1 MPEVVGVLGTYQ
13 SGFKLRNTEITFVEQ
28 AQQAAIGG
36 LAAAGMTADDIE
48 AIVFSLAPTA
58 FMGVADADRWSI
70 DAIFGSGKPM
80 LRVHTGGATG
90 GSAVQAAYALIRSG
104 MYRTVMVVGAERIAE
119 TPDAQKVLNQ
129 IFDPFYEKDMPLQ
142 TITSVAMMATAYMQR
157 HAITQEDLA
166 ALVVRQR
173 KNAMRNRHAHLKGI
187 ITIEDVMASPMIAH
201 PFKLFDCCPRS
212 SGSAAMVLGNMDA
225 VRAYQTRPAFI
236 TGVGAM
242 SDSNWIG
249 DRVVPSSEYDF
260 VDWKLMR
267 PVGQKCFERA
277 GITDPINQ
285 IQVAEVYDAFSIQG
299 LTQLEQLGFCAS
311 GAGFRL
317 ERDGAWEMDGGMVAV
332 CPSGGTL
339 CTNPI
344 AVAGLVR
351 AIEAADQVMG
361 NAGEHQV
368 ASVKNA
374 IATSVGGIAQFLT
387 CSVFSADFVK
397 EYPNVE

>member
-1 MPEVVGVLGTYQ
+1 MTEIVAVLGTYQ
-13 SGFKLRNTEITFVEQ
+13 SNFKLRDASITFPEQ
-28 AQQAAIGG
+28 AQQAAIGC
-36 LAAAGMTADDIE
+36 LASANMKPDDVD

-70 DAIFGSGKPM
+70 DAIFGAGKPM
-80 LRVHTGGATG
+80 FRIHTGGATG
-90 GSAVQAAYALIRSG
+90 GSVVQAAYTLIRSG
-104 MYRTVMVVGAERIAE
+104 MFRTVMIVGAERISE

-142 TITSVAMMATAYMQR
+142 TITSVAMMACAYMHR
-157 HAITQEDLA
+157 HGVTQEDLA
-166 ALVVRQR
+166 SLVVRQR
-173 KNAMRNRHAHLKGI
+173 KNALSNPHAHLKGI
-187 ITIEDVMASPMIAH
+187 ITIDDVMASPMIAY

-212 SGSAAMVLGNMDA
+212 SGSAAMILGNMDA
-225 VRAYQTRPAFI
+225 VREYQTRPAFI
-236 TGVGAM
+236 TGVGAV

-249 DRVVPSSEYDF
+249 DRIVPTTEHDF
-260 VDWKLMR
+260 IDWKLMR
-267 PVGQKCFERA
+267 VPGKKSFESA

-285 IQVAEVYDAFSIQG
+285 VQVAEVYDAFSIQG

-311 GAGFRL
+311 GKAFQL
-317 ERDGAWEMDGGMVAV
+317 EREGAWEMDGMVAV

-361 NAGEHQV
+361 NAGAHQV
-368 ASVKNA
+368 SGVQNA
-374 IATSVGGIAQFLT
+374 IATAVGGIAQFLT
-387 CSVFSADFVK
+387 CSVFSTDHIT
-397 EYPNVE
+397 EH

>member
-13 SGFKLRNTEITFVEQ
+13 SGFKLRNTEMTFVEQ
-28 AQQAAIGG
+28 AQQAALGS
-36 LAAAGMTADDIE
+36 LAAARMTPDDVD

-80 LRVHTGGATG
+80 LRIHTGGATG
-90 GSAVQAAYALIRSG
+90 GSVVQAAYSLIRSG
-104 MYRTVMVVGAERIAE
+104 MYRTVMIVGAERIAE

-142 TITSVAMMATAYMQR
+142 TITTVAMMATAYMQR
-157 HAITQEDLA
+157 HAVTQEDVA
-166 ALVVRQR
+166 RLVVRQR
-173 KNAMRNRHAHLKGI
+173 KNAMRNPHAHLKGI
-187 ITIEDVMASPMIAH
+187 ITVEDVMASPMIAH
-201 PFKLFDCCPRS
+201 PLKLFDCCPRS
-212 SGSAAMVLGNMDA
+212 SGSAAMILGNLDA
-225 VRAYQTRPAFI
+225 VREYQSAPAFI
-236 TGVGAM
+236 TGVGAV

-249 DRVVPSSEYDF
+249 DRVVPSSECDF
-260 VDWKLMR
+260 IDWKLMR
-267 PVGQKCFERA
+267 VAGRRCFERA

-285 IQVAEVYDAFSIQG
+285 VQVAEVYDAFSIQG
-299 LTQLEQLGFCAS
+299 LTQLEQLGFCSS
-311 GAGFRL
+311 GAAFRL

-344 AVAGLVR
+344 AVSGLIR

-361 NAGEHQV
+361 KAGEHQV
-368 ASVKNA
+368 AGVKNA
-374 IATSVGGIAQFLT
+374 IATAVGGIAQFLT
-387 CSVFSADFVK
+387 CSVFSTDFVK
-397 EYPNVE
+397 EH